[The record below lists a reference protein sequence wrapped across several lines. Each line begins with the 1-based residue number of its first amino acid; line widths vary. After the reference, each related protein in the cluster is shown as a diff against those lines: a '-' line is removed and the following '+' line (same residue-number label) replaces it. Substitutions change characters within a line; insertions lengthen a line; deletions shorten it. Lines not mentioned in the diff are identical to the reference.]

1 MATLI
6 DLKKEIETK
15 YKTQIQLTFSGA
27 AESHL
32 LAKEIAD
39 AGVGIIL
46 ISARPFP
53 ATWGSRRM

>member
-15 YKTQIQLTFSGA
+15 HKTKIRLTFSGA

-32 LAKEIAD
+32 LAKEIAM
-39 AGVGIIL
+39 AGVGVIL
-46 ISARPFP
+46 IPLRPFP
-53 ATWGSRRM
+53 ANWKSRRM